1 MTKHNMLF
9 IYCKKGDNNE
19 KNLDKICFEYRD
31 EVQEMRRIISRYLE
45 QNPEEKNNETL
56 TRFSKL
62 LDQMDMEW

>member
-1 MTKHNMLF
+1 MR
-9 IYCKKGDNNE
+9 
-19 KNLDKICFEYRD
+19 KNLDKICFEYRY